1 MFTLVYSKEL
11 KKWLENINDDSL
23 ISINTYKNN
32 HEKNF
37 IIATQFNEDGKIE
50 VESNEETEK
59 EEKAEVKDEEV
70 EKNKDEGEESK
81 IVEDDLFSM
90 IEDDPSEVEKFEK
103 ELEQYK

>member
-1 MFTLVYSKEL
+1 MRTTAKEL

-50 VESNEETEK
+50 EK
-59 EEKAEVKDEEV
+59 EFTV
-70 EKNKDEGEESK
+70 S
-81 IVEDDLFSM
+81 
-90 IEDDPSEVEKFEK
+90 IEDDGFPIE
-103 ELEQYK
+103 